1 MSTFSG
7 RRILSM
13 ALLVTL
19 AGTTGV
25 AVAQQAAPPAP
36 SSQGVVRSTGI
47 PQRDTLIRMQRAVS
61 ITFTDTTME
70 SCMKFLAEV
79 TGADIEVMW
88 TDDQNNYGLD
98 KEKVVNFKVEK
109 RTALETLE
117 KLLEKGTTESTGPGG
132 CTWQL
137 SETGTLQV
145 GPKERLN
152 KFKRV
157 ELYSVKD
164 LLLEIPNYTE
174 APEFDLQSV
183 LQNSGQGSSQSP
195 FRDNGDQQGTPTK
208 PIEERVN
215 DLIKL
220 LTELVEP
227 EQWVENGGDGASIR
241 YYQGSLIVNGP
252 DYVHRQLAGYP
263 YWSQRAT
270 KYAMSKGRRY
280 VTLGVD
286 TSVAGLR
293 GIENVRV
300 TPPLP

>member
-1 MSTFSG
+1 
-7 RRILSM
+7 LC
-13 ALLVTL
+13 LLGVL
-19 AGTTGV
+19 AGSAWGQS
-25 AVAQQAAPPAP
+25 AAAPSAP
-36 SSQGVVRSTGI
+36 QGTMRSTGN
-47 PQRDTLIRMQRAVS
+47 PQRDTLIRMQRPIS
-61 ITFTDTTME
+61 IVFTDTTLE
-70 SCMKFLAEV
+70 ASMKFIAEV

-88 TDDQNNYGLD
+88 TDDQNNVGLD
-98 KEKVVNFKVEK
+98 KDKIINLRIEK
-109 RTALETLE
+109 RTALDTVE
-117 KLLEKGTTESTGPGG
+117 KLLEKATGESTGPGG
-132 CTWQL
+132 CTWQV

-157 ELYSVKD
+157 EIYSVQD

-195 FRDNGDQQGTPTK
+195 FRDNGDEDTTDRK
-208 PIEERVN
+208 PLQERVD
-215 DLIKL
+215 DLIRL

-227 EQWVENGGDGASIR
+227 EQWIENGGDGASIR

-252 DYVHRQLAGYP
+252 DYVHRQLNGYP

-270 KYAMSKGRRY
+270 KYSMSKGRRY

-286 TSVAGLR
+286 TSAAQLN
-293 GIENVRV
+293 GIANQKV
-300 TPPLP
+300 TPPGP